1 MFAVLMT
8 LKLIKEL
15 EVLCMHKAVL
25 MVEYFSAVEDMLFR
39 DKVGLAA
46 LALGIGWA

>member
-1 MFAVLMT
+1 
-8 LKLIKEL
+8 
-15 EVLCMHKAVL
+15 VL